1 MNKFDIDILIP
12 TYNRS
17 GCLEKN
23 LRLLNEQVS
32 ILTGSVNIQVIIS
45 DNHSQD
51 ATIPTVNALIK
62 EMPLSIILLTSEENV
77 GLEANTVK
85 VLAASHAEFVMFLG
99 DDDYLPDG
107 YLQYAVDMINEK
119 KIGCLIPGFSALFND
134 GKVIDAR
141 GGHKHIVAPSFKSV
155 LMLSLYGHQLSG
167 LLFRRSGVLDAYLKH
182 PQFRNIY
189 LFIYFVTYS
198 LSREISIFNPEFQV
212 LVSQGNSKDW
222 KYDDSGLLTQMF
234 CNYEALFGAGSFR
247 SVLCCL
253 RIIYVQPSRMR
264 FSIIP
269 LKSVKAVAHIL
280 RSKNISTSV
289 KMAVFIAYPLFYMR
303 GIVHSLKSF
312 IYSKK

>member
-32 ILTGSVNIQVIIS
+32 ILSGSVTIQVIIS
-45 DNHSQD
+45 DNNSQD

-62 EMPLSIILLTSEENV
+62 EIPLSVILLTSEENV

-107 YLQYAVDMINEK
+107 YLQYAVDIITEK
-119 KIGCLIPGFSALFND
+119 KIGCLIPGFSALFDD
-134 GKVIDAR
+134 GKVVAAR

-167 LLFRRSGVLDAYLKH
+167 LLFRRSGVLGAYLKH

-189 LFIYFVTYS
+189 PFIYFVTYS
-198 LSREISIFNPEFQV
+198 LSREFSIFNPEFQV

-222 KYDDSGLLTQMF
+222 KYDDSGLLTHVF
-234 CNYEALFGAGSFR
+234 CNYEALWGAGSLR
-247 SVLCCL
+247 SILCCL
-253 RIIYVQPSRMR
+253 RFVFAQSWRLR
-264 FSIIP
+264 FSWLP
-269 LKSVKAVAHIL
+269 FSSMKAVAHIFN
-280 RSKNISTSV
+280 SGNISMSV
-289 KMAVFIAYPLFYMR
+289 KIAILLAYPLLYVKEVVFKL
-303 GIVHSLKSF
+303 ISSLH
-312 IYSKK
+312 KK